1 MQLGTLKTLQNLN
14 TSTGGSFNSLYGQGL
29 SAGIN
34 ALTSQLGNLTG
45 NLFDNNTELGAL
57 ANQGISTAISTAG
70 DTLANNAKNLVT
82 AAKTTNSLI
91 SGLGDNIKNAGLGL
105 AINYGTNKLGQLS
118 NKWMGNTK
126 TSRFINSAG
135 ATAAAQGLS
144 MAAGLG
150 GGINPA
156 SIVGAGLSAAFGPSK
171 EYQGKYGGITQGL
184 DIGYDVIQIGAN
196 FFGPVGMAVS
206 GLMGL
211 NKGLSNIF
219 GSTSGMTKTDAI
231 LGSAFAGAPL
241 KWLNMAGA
249 KTTDKFGR
257 QSWQN
262 TEKTNAFMGNS
273 FGDLADVFEKAREEA
288 GKTYGTFSRGAYNRA
303 QANIQKAKTAWDKIL
318 AMADQNEYQNIRSQD
333 MTSINNQRYAQMIQ
347 GGWNPIYRGKMGM
360 KILNNQIDHNRG
372 MRYLSAAALIDNK
385 QMILSNWN

>member
-1 MQLGTLKTLQNLN
+1 MQLGTLKALQNLN

-29 SAGIN
+29 STGIN

-82 AAKTTNSLI
+82 AAKTTNSLT
-91 SGLGDNIKNAGLGL
+91 SGLGDNMKNAGLGL
-105 AINYGTNKLGQLS
+105 AIDYGTAKLGQLS
-118 NKWMGNTK
+118 NKWMGDTK
-126 TSRFINSAG
+126 LSKFASGAG
-135 ATAAAQGLS
+135 QAAASQGLKQL
-144 MAAGLG
+144 AGLSN
-150 GGINPA
+150 INPYGLA
-156 SIVGAGLSAAFGPSK
+156 MSAVGAGLGAVLGPSK
-171 EYQGKYGGITQGL
+171 EYQGKYGAVTQWM
-184 DIGYDVIQIGAN
+184 DTGYDVASSMIGTINPIA
-196 FFGPVGMAVS
+196 GGA
-206 GLMGL
+206 LAL
-211 NKGLSNIF
+211 NKGLSNLF

-231 LGSAFAGAPL
+231 LGSAFVGAPV

-303 QANIQKAKTAWDKIL
+303 QANVQKAKTAWDKIL